1 MKKKNTSGF
10 TLLELVI
17 YTAIFASVAGLLT
30 SILVSTTKVTTN
42 QTVTTQ
48 VSNELNLLLST
59 VQDQVRSS
67 SNIDCVG
74 ASQLTCSTSITP
86 GSYLKLRFEDPT
98 KDPTCIYLSGTQI
111 LLAQGPDS
119 TNPQNC
125 TSTTQALTTSK
136 VNATSLTFTKYD
148 FPGGHATVQIDATLA
163 YNSTNPDMQISRSLH
178 SAIGRVSAATFDSD
192 LLPDLTNSRSIG
204 TSIGPKTWKNVFL
217 SGGLVT
223 PKISPS
229 TDSITAVQITKADA
243 LTTVLNIDT
252 TNGNV
257 GVGTGANAVNTL
269 RYFDIYN
276 NDTGNSDG
284 VDVRLI
290 TPNASGTISAG
301 LVDLVKYKTG
311 AFVIGNNE
319 TSATGAIAF
328 NIGVSERMRIDSSG
342 NVGINTTT
350 PGAKLQVNS
359 GGVGLPPT
367 SGTTVSP
374 GEVMR
379 LRSTDAAGGILD
391 IGSGTNQFWFQST
404 DATGLGTGYQLLL
417 NPNGGNVGI
426 GTTSPTDVLSVA
438 GVSMLLA
445 GNNPRLRLQDTVTG
459 GTTWRLQSNV
469 AALGD
474 VGFYDEK
481 NARTPFVINNLGN
494 VGIGTTTPGA
504 KLDVTNAV
512 ITTDTQLGIFGAPGS
527 LAGVGYVT
535 FGGGFVGWDYTSGGI
550 ALNAHSAGGSN
561 GGIFV
566 KGINSGASVVG
577 IGTKT
582 PGTRLHIK
590 QSADSAIGG
599 IRIERNADTNSW
611 EMWDSSAAY
620 LTFSYNTS
628 PVMTLAN
635 NGSVGIG
642 TTSPT
647 TALQVVGTITGTVK
661 NFEINDPIKPGYK
674 LLHSTLE
681 GPEIAVFYRGEAQ
694 LESGKAVVILPDYF
708 EALTRKEG
716 RTVLL
721 TPKFSSDSESIS
733 QLAASSVREG
743 RFAVRAINSNNPN
756 QKFYWEVKAVRNDVA
771 PLVVEKKTD

>member
-1 MKKKNTSGF
+1 MNKKNSSSGF

-17 YTAIFASVAGLLT
+17 YTGIFASVAGLLT

-59 VQDQVRSS
+59 VQNQVRSS

-74 ASQLTCSTSITP
+74 SSQSTCSTSTSP
-86 GSYLKLRFEDPT
+86 GSYLKLRFENPAL
-98 KDPTCIYLSGTQI
+98 DPTCIYLSGTQI

-125 TSTTQALTTSK
+125 TSVTQAITTGK

-148 FPGGHATVQIDATLA
+148 FPGGHATVQVDATLA
-163 YNSTNPDMQISRSLH
+163 YNSTSPDMQISRSLH

-204 TSIGPKTWKNVFL
+204 TSIGPKTWKDLFL
-217 SGGLVT
+217 SGNLGIGT
-223 PKISPS
+223 
-229 TDSITAVQITKADA
+229 TAPA
-243 LTTVLNIDT
+243 
-252 TNGNV
+252 
-257 GVGTGANAVNTL
+257 
-269 RYFDIYN
+269 
-276 NDTGNSDG
+276 
-284 VDVRLI
+284 
-290 TPNASGTISAG
+290 
-301 LVDLVKYKTG
+301 
-311 AFVIGNNE
+311 
-319 TSATGAIAF
+319 
-328 NIGVSERMRIDSSG
+328 
-342 NVGINTTT
+342 
-350 PGAKLQVNS
+350 AKLQING

-367 SGTTVSP
+367 TGTAVSA

-426 GTTSPTDVLSVA
+426 GTTTPTSKLQVVGQIRADSPDGSDALSLYNSANGGFWNVNLKGDA
-438 GVSMLLA
+438 TTSNNFYLNNTNLGIGMA
-445 GNNPRLRLQDTVTG
+445 GNTLTIR
-459 GTTWRLQSNV
+459 SN
-469 AALGD
+469 
-474 VGFYDEK
+474 
-481 NARTPFVINNLGN
+481 GN
-494 VGIGTTTPGA
+494 VGIGTTTPNA

-512 ITTDTQLGIFGAPGS
+512 ITADTQLGVFGAPGS

-535 FGGGFVGWDYTSGGI
+535 FGGGFVGWDYASGGI

-566 KGINSGASVVG
+566 KGLNAGASVVG

-599 IRIERNADTNSW
+599 IRLERNVDTNSW
-611 EMWDSSAAY
+611 EMWNSSAAY

-642 TTSPT
+642 TAGPT
-647 TALQVVGTITGTVK
+647 HTLGVAGTIGASGAITASTTPDLSETIQAAPDVIAADVVMADPNNTERVIKSDKAYESAVVGVISDGTSSFMINSYGGSESATLTGKPLVLAGRVPVHVT
-661 NFEINDPIKPGYK
+661 NEGGAIKPGDYLTTSNTPGYAMK
-674 LLHSTLE
+674 ATHAGPTIGKSYGFFDGRSGKVLTMVNVSYYDPNNGQSTQDARIVALE
-681 GPEIAVFYRGEAQ
+681 AKVVQ
-694 LESGKAVVILPDYF
+694 LEKSC
-708 EALTRKEG
+708 
-716 RTVLL
+716 VL
-721 TPKFSSDSESIS
+721 K
-733 QLAASSVREG
+733 
-743 RFAVRAINSNNPN
+743 
-756 QKFYWEVKAVRNDVA
+756 
-771 PLVVEKKTD
+771 